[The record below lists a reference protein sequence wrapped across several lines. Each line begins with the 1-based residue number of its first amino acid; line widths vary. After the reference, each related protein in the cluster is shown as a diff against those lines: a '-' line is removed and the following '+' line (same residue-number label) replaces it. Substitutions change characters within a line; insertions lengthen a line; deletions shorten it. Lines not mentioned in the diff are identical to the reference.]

1 MLSLRNILLLVLA
14 LVFASGTALYVK
26 SWLENE
32 RALIAAN
39 QKTEVQIVKQ
49 AAAEVLVAKTNMPAG
64 AFNKPELV
72 SWQAWPEDGVH
83 DTHIVRAKP
92 EDQDEGAADPVKS
105 LDGAVARVALKAGEP
120 VTRARVVHPGER
132 GFLAAVLEPGFR
144 AVSIPVDATTGI
156 AGFVFPGDWVDV
168 LMTMK
173 LRDAREEA
181 KQQRFFSQTVLSRI
195 RVLAIDQHVDK
206 EDGAAAVAKTA
217 TVEVT
222 PKEAERVT
230 IALEMGRLTMSL
242 NSLSPAESQ
251 QAHRE
256 RLIGGAKPFDPKMV
270 RNDGRSY
277 TLDADVYHMWG
288 DPRLFPKNG
297 ENRGVHVLRGSDSAV
312 QTF

>member
-49 AAAEVLVAKTNMPAG
+49 AAAEVLVAKTDMPAG
-64 AFNKPELV
+64 AFIKPELV

-92 EDQDEGAADPVKS
+92 EDRDEGAADPVKS

-288 DPRLFPKNG
+288 DPRLFPKSG
-297 ENRGVHVLRGSDSAV
+297 KNRDVHVLRGSDSAV
-312 QTF
+312 HTF